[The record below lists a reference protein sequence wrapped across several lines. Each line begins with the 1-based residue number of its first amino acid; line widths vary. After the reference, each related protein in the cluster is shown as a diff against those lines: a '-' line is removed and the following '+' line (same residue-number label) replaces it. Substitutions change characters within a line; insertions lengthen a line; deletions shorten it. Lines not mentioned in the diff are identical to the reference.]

1 MDECSKLPLEG
12 VKVLDLS
19 RVLAGP
25 YATMVLGDLGADVIK
40 VEHPERGDDT
50 RHWGP
55 PFAGE
60 GEARESAYFLA
71 VNRNKRSIGVD
82 LKDPEGLERI
92 KELAAEADVVIENW
106 RRGALEKF
114 GLDYEA
120 LREANPG
127 LIYCSITGFGP
138 GPDEERPGYDFLV
151 QARGGVMGITGQPG
165 GEPTKV
171 GVAISDIVCGLFASN
186 AILAALHR
194 RAATGEG
201 ARIEV
206 PLFESTLGWL
216 ANRGQEY
223 LISGKDTGLIGN
235 AHPSIVPYQTFDASD
250 KPIVVAVG
258 NNTQFAGLCKAV
270 GRPELAE
277 DERFATN
284 PDRVANRE
292 ALIPESPTR
301 VQQAARGRVGRGDP
315 GRGHPVRTRQHAR
328 RRVRRRARPRARAY
342 SRISIIPRPACSRCS
357 PRRYSSTANA
367 SLSAVLHQP
376 SASTRTKRTTIGA
389 SSFEPRPER
398 FANRP
403 CTCGPRHQGFRGA
416 IRWPRTRSLA

>member
-1 MDECSKLPLEG
+1 MLPLEG

-92 KELAAEADVVIENW
+92 KELAAGADVVIENW

-223 LISGKDTGLIGN
+223 LISGEDTGLIGN

-292 ALIPESPTR
+292 ALIQELQREFSK
-301 VQQAARGRVGRGDP
+301 
-315 GRGHPVRTRQHAR
+315 
-328 RRVRRRARPRARAY
+328 
-342 SRISIIPRPACSRCS
+342 RPADEWVEEIRAAGIPCG
-357 PRRYSSTANA
+357 PVNMLADVFA
-367 SLSAVLHQP
+367 DEHVLGSGMLQDIDHP
-376 SASTRTKRTTIGA
+376 SAGLLKMLASPLLVDGERLPIRRPPPPSANTRTKRTTIGA
-389 SSFEPRPER
+389 SAALSSRGIEATR
-398 FANRP
+398 
-403 CTCGPRHQGFRGA
+403 GPRHQGA
-416 IRWPRTRSLA
+416 IRSKIRRPRTRSLA

>member
-1 MDECSKLPLEG
+1 MNDGPRLPLAG

-82 LKDPEGLERI
+82 LKVAEGLGRV
-92 KELAAEADVVIENW
+92 KKLAAGADVVIENW
-106 RRGALEKF
+106 RRGALAKL
-114 GLDYEA
+114 GLGYEA
-120 LREANPG
+120 LREMNPG

-194 RAATGEG
+194 RDATGEG
-201 ARIEV
+201 SRIEV

-223 LISGKDTGLIGN
+223 LVSDEDSGLIGN

-250 KPIVVAVG
+250 KPLVVAVG
-258 NNTQFAGLCKAV
+258 NNTQFVELCKVV

-292 ALIPESPTR
+292 VLIPELQEEFR
-301 VQQAARGRVGRGDP
+301 K
-315 GRGHPVRTRQHAR
+315 
-328 RRVRRRARPRARAY
+328 
-342 SRISIIPRPACSRCS
+342 RPADEWVEEVRAAGVPSGPVNTLADVFADDHVRGS
-357 PRRYSSTANA
+357 GI
-367 SLSAVLHQP
+367 LQELDHP
-376 SASTRTKRTTIGA
+376 SAGLLKMLA
-389 SSFEPRPER
+389 SPILIDGERLPIRRPPPTLGQHTGEPHDDW
-398 FANRP
+398 A
-403 CTCGPRHQGFRGA
+403 
-416 IRWPRTRSLA
+416 

>member
-1 MDECSKLPLEG
+1 MDDGLNLPLAG

-71 VNRNKRSIGVD
+71 VNRNKRSIAVD
-82 LKDPEGLERI
+82 LKAPEGLERI
-92 KELAAEADVVIENW
+92 RKLAAGADVVIENW
-106 RRGALEKF
+106 RRGALEKL
-114 GLDYEA
+114 GLGYEA
-120 LREANPG
+120 LREANHA
-127 LIYCSITGFGP
+127 LVYCSITGFGP

-165 GEPTKV
+165 DEPTKV

-194 RAATGEG
+194 RDTTGEG
-201 ARIEV
+201 SRIEV

-223 LISGKDTGLIGN
+223 LVSGEDKGLIGN

-250 KPIVVAVG
+250 KLLVVAVG
-258 NNTQFAGLCKAV
+258 NNSQFAWLCKAV

-292 ALIPESPTR
+292 ALIAEL
-301 VQQAARGRVGRGDP
+301 QEEFG
-315 GRGHPVRTRQHAR
+315 
-328 RRVRRRARPRARAY
+328 
-342 SRISIIPRPACSRCS
+342 
-357 PRRYSSTANA
+357 
-367 SLSAVLHQP
+367 
-376 SASTRTKRTTIGA
+376 KRTADEWVAEIRAAGVPSGPVNTLADVFADEHVRGSGMLQDIVHA
-389 SSFEPRPER
+389 SAGPLKMLASPILIDSERLPIRRPPPTKGQHTDE
-398 FANRP
+398 
-403 CTCGPRHQGFRGA
+403 TLD
-416 IRWPRTRSLA
+416 WT

>member
-1 MDECSKLPLEG
+1 MLPLEG

-25 YATMVLGDLGADVIK
+25 YATMVLGDLGASVIK

-60 GEARESAYFLA
+60 GEDRESAYFLA

-82 LKDPEGLERI
+82 LKGQEGLERV
-92 KELAAEADVVIENW
+92 KRLAAGADVVIENW
-106 RRGALEKF
+106 RRGALEKL
-114 GLDYEA
+114 GLGYEA
-120 LREANPG
+120 LSEANPG
-127 LIYCSITGFGP
+127 LVYCSITGFGP

-151 QARGGVMGITGQPG
+151 QARGGVMGITGQPS

-171 GVAISDIVCGLFASN
+171 GVAISDIVCGMFASN

-223 LISGKDTGLIGN
+223 LISGEDTGFIGN

-250 KPIVVAVG
+250 KPLVVAVG
-258 NNTQFAGLCKAV
+258 NNTQFAELCKVV
-270 GRPELAE
+270 GRPKLAE
-277 DERFATN
+277 DERYATN

-292 ALIPESPTR
+292 ALIPELQEEFR
-301 VQQAARGRVGRGDP
+301 K
-315 GRGHPVRTRQHAR
+315 
-328 RRVRRRARPRARAY
+328 
-342 SRISIIPRPACSRCS
+342 RPADAWVQEIRAAGIPSGPVNTLADVFADDHVKGS
-357 PRRYSSTANA
+357 GI
-367 SLSAVLHQP
+367 LQDLKHP
-376 SASTRTKRTTIGA
+376 SAGSLKMVA
-389 SSFEPRPER
+389 SPILVDGERLPIRRPPPTLGQHTGE
-398 FANRP
+398 
-403 CTCGPRHQGFRGA
+403 TED
-416 IRWPRTRSLA
+416 WT

>member
-1 MDECSKLPLEG
+1 MDDGPKLPLEG

-82 LKDPEGLERI
+82 LKAPEGLERV
-92 KELAAEADVVIENW
+92 KKLAAGADVVIENW
-106 RRGALEKF
+106 RRGALEKL
-114 GLDYEA
+114 GLGYEA
-120 LREANPG
+120 LRATNPG
-127 LIYCSITGFGP
+127 LVYCSITGFGP

-186 AILAALHR
+186 AILAAIHR
-194 RAATGEG
+194 RDATGEG
-201 ARIEV
+201 SRIEV

-223 LISGKDTGLIGN
+223 LVSGEDKGLIGN

-250 KPIVVAVG
+250 KPLVVAVG
-258 NNTQFAGLCKAV
+258 NNSQFAELCKAA

-292 ALIPESPTR
+292 ALISEL
-301 VQQAARGRVGRGDP
+301 QEEFGK
-315 GRGHPVRTRQHAR
+315 
-328 RRVRRRARPRARAY
+328 
-342 SRISIIPRPACSRCS
+342 RPADEWAEEIRAAGVPSGPVNTLADVFADDHVRGSGILQDIVHASAGPLKMLAS
-357 PRRYSSTANA
+357 PILIDTERLPIRRPPPT
-367 SLSAVLHQP
+367 LGQH
-376 SASTRTKRTTIGA
+376 TDETFDWT
-389 SSFEPRPER
+389 
-398 FANRP
+398 
-403 CTCGPRHQGFRGA
+403 
-416 IRWPRTRSLA
+416 

>member
-1 MDECSKLPLEG
+1 MERGSKLPLEG
-12 VKVLDLS
+12 VRILDLS

-25 YATMVLGDLGADVIK
+25 YATMVLGDLGADVLK

-55 PFAGE
+55 PFAGD
-60 GEARESAYFLA
+60 ESAYFLSI
-71 VNRNKRSIGVD
+71 NRNKRSIGVD
-82 LKDPEGLERI
+82 LKDPEGLERVR
-92 KELAAEADVVIENW
+92 ELAAGADVVIENW
-106 RRGALEKF
+106 RRGALEKL
-114 GLDYEA
+114 GLGYRA
-120 LREANPG
+120 LRETNSG

-138 GPDEERPGYDFLV
+138 GPDEDRPGYDFLV

-171 GVAISDIVCGLFASN
+171 GVAISDIVCGMFASN

-194 RAATGEG
+194 RSVTGEG

-223 LISGKDTGLIGN
+223 LVSGEDSGLIGN

-250 KPIVVAVG
+250 RPLVVAVG
-258 NNTQFAGLCKAV
+258 NNSQFANLCRAI

-277 DERFATN
+277 DERYATN

-292 ALIPESPTR
+292 TLIQELQREFRKRSADEWAEEIR
-301 VQQAARGRVGRGDP
+301 AAGVPCG
-315 GRGHPVRTRQHAR
+315 PV
-328 RRVRRRARPRARAY
+328 
-342 SRISIIPRPACSRCS
+342 
-357 PRRYSSTANA
+357 N
-367 SLSAVLHQP
+367 SLSDVFEDEHVLGSGILQNLDHP
-376 SASTRTKRTTIGA
+376 SAGPLKMLA
-389 SSFEPRPER
+389 SPILIDGERLPIRRPPPTLGQHTEEAR
-398 FANRP
+398 DDW
-403 CTCGPRHQGFRGA
+403 G
-416 IRWPRTRSLA
+416 

>member
-1 MDECSKLPLEG
+1 MEDGPKLPLEG
-12 VKVLDLS
+12 VRVLDLS

-60 GEARESAYFLA
+60 GEVRESAYFLA
-71 VNRNKRSIGVD
+71 VNRNKRSVGID
-82 LKDPEGLERI
+82 LKDAEGLEWV
-92 KELAAEADVVIENW
+92 KKLAAGADVVIENW
-106 RRGALEKF
+106 KRGALEKL
-114 GLDYEA
+114 GLGYEA
-120 LREANPG
+120 LRGANPA

-194 RAATGEG
+194 RAASGEG

-223 LISGKDTGLIGN
+223 LISGEDKGLIGN

-250 KPIVVAVG
+250 KPLVVAVG
-258 NNTQFAGLCKAV
+258 NNTQFARLCEV
-270 GRPELAE
+270 LGRPELAE
-277 DERFATN
+277 DERYATN

-292 ALIPESPTR
+292 ALISELQREFSKR
-301 VQQAARGRVGRGDP
+301 SADEWAGEIRAAGVPSG
-315 GRGHPVRTRQHAR
+315 PVNTLADVFADEHVKGSGILQNIDH
-328 RRVRRRARPRARAY
+328 
-342 SRISIIPRPACSRCS
+342 
-357 PRRYSSTANA
+357 
-367 SLSAVLHQP
+367 P
-376 SASTRTKRTTIGA
+376 SAGHLDMLA
-389 SSFEPRPER
+389 SPILVDGGRLPIRRPPPTLGQHTDGT
-398 FANRP
+398 NDDW
-403 CTCGPRHQGFRGA
+403 T
-416 IRWPRTRSLA
+416 